1 MYWLDGSLKPPFPLH
16 CSYLLSRCRARK
28 IYLAQ
33 DLIENQA
40 RVVKS
45 CVKNNDFDNWCIAA
59 SELVEL
65 MIDLTYRDE
74 TYLQLDG
81 MLMCDKSLCRILDL
95 NSLLVNLV
103 CFAMFELARSQC
115 LTIVS

>member
-1 MYWLDGSLKPPFPLH
+1 MYTSYYFMYWLDGSFKPPFPLH

-45 CVKNNDFDNWCIAA
+45 CVKNNDFDNWCIAP

-65 MIDLTYRDE
+65 MIDLTYRDK

-81 MLMCDKSLCRILDL
+81 MSMRDESIRHISD
-95 NSLLVNLV
+95 
-103 CFAMFELARSQC
+103 
-115 LTIVS
+115 

>member
-1 MYWLDGSLKPPFPLH
+1 MEAFPLH
-16 CSYLLSRCRARK
+16 YSYLLSRSGARK

-45 CVKNNDFDNWCIAA
+45 CVKNNDFDNWCIAT

-65 MIDLTYRDE
+65 MIDLTYRNE
-74 TYLQLDG
+74 KYL
-81 MLMCDKSLCRILDL
+81 
-95 NSLLVNLV
+95 
-103 CFAMFELARSQC
+103 
-115 LTIVS
+115 

>member
-1 MYWLDGSLKPPFPLH
+1 M
-16 CSYLLSRCRARK
+16 LSSSRAK
-28 IYLAQ
+28 KFALAQ

-45 CVKNNDFDNWCIAA
+45 CVKINNFDHWCIEA
-59 SELVEL
+59 SELVDL

-81 MLMCDKSLCRILDL
+81 MSMRDESLHRISD
-95 NSLLVNLV
+95 
-103 CFAMFELARSQC
+103 
-115 LTIVS
+115 